1 MFVVV
6 ICFPSAIIS
15 RPRPH
20 LLIKSIDSP
29 VTSPTVHQ
37 LFSPFLP
44 HPTPNLVTRGKTLI
58 TKTVPPLLDI
68 KTSVSR
74 ASL

>member
-1 MFVVV
+1 MFLVFFFFSSV
-6 ICFPSAIIS
+6 FIS
-15 RPRPH
+15 RHRPH
-20 LLIKSIDSP
+20 LPIKSIYSP

-58 TKTVPPLLDI
+58 TKAVPP
-68 KTSVSR
+68 
-74 ASL
+74 